1 MGAMRV
7 RLGAGVRVSDRS
19 GESLQVGLHP
29 GRSAV
34 LPDRPDV
41 RAVLERLRH
50 GVDPGLLRAEA
61 ADVLDR
67 LDAGHLL
74 VPTDEPSSRSRARQT
89 ARIALDAPAA
99 EQALTARL
107 LGEAGLAVA
116 GDAAATSSPPARPT
130 ASLVVTLGAEPR
142 REKVDLLAQADRPHL
157 LVTAVA
163 GRVRVGPTVVPG
175 ITACLRCLD
184 EHQTDQ
190 DPRHPLVVEQHLERD
205 PEDRPVPA
213 DLQLALAWAVRDL
226 LALVEGRRPVTWSAT
241 LDLDEDGARQRS
253 WTRHPRCGCAWADL
267 A

>member
-1 MGAMRV
+1 MGVSRV

-34 LPDRPDV
+34 LPDRPEV

-50 GVDPGLLRAEA
+50 GMDPRLLRAEA
-61 ADVLDR
+61 AEVVDR
-67 LDAGHLL
+67 LDAGRLL
-74 VPTDEPSSRSRARQT
+74 VAVDEPLTRSRARRD
-89 ARIALDAPAA
+89 ARIAVDAPAA
-99 EQALTARL
+99 EHALAVRL
-107 LGEAGLAVA
+107 LGEAGLDVS
-116 GDAAATSSPPARPT
+116 GDASPT

-142 REKVDLLAQADRPHL
+142 REAVDLLAQADRPHL

-184 EHQTDQ
+184 EHQTDH
-190 DPRHPLVVEQHLERD
+190 DPRHPLVIEQHLERAVD
-205 PEDRPVPA
+205 DRPVPA

-226 LALVEGRRPVTWSAT
+226 LALVEGRQPVTWSAT

-253 WTRHPRCGCAWADL
+253 WSRHPRCGCAWAEL